1 MRTSLYIAAM
11 GMLPSFVLGQANYEF
26 RHFKAESGKNA
37 VSSNYIN
44 ATAQTGLGYLI
55 VGNKGNLQR
64 FNGRDFID
72 FEGPDSTHV
81 SNVTTLS
88 SGLGYIWYGGFN
100 GMLGIVDDAR
110 YRMLDTLLEGN
121 VQSIIANEGEVWVF
135 TKNGEYLHIAG
146 KDTIAGLLD
155 GPERL
160 ITCAAQTGR
169 YEFLVG
175 TNEGLFLIRF
185 NSDSK
190 NTLYKPVSELP
201 SSKITS
207 LNYTFNRKE
216 LWVGTEDAG
225 MYILLG
231 AGGASFNIRPIA
243 PNGVTLNNVRCLT
256 QDRQGRIWLGSE
268 SQGLLRIE
276 RHANGSPDHYTTQ
289 TFDAFIRP
297 DQAISSI
304 IEDNEG
310 NLWIGQF
317 GGGLTQIIEKV
328 FYEPFNPDWVKQR
341 TINILSHD
349 DAGNIWLGI
358 DRGVFMADM
367 SINPPNYNYFHV
379 DGSAVTSIVQ
389 DRAKCVWLGTPRNG
403 VYKKCPSDKDF
414 KRVNLGGDQLVN
426 SINSLTEN
434 GDGILASTKGGLY
447 GIDNSGAINLKLT
460 TMEGLPHNNIKH
472 CSIDRN
478 GRLWVANGSNRI
490 SYYKNGQ
497 VYFLEQGVDQR
508 IVDASYVLEDRN
520 GKIWVGTLGSGIYVL
535 NEGTATNLGL
545 EAGLPSLYCYQLLLD
560 DDGHVWVS
568 HQNMISQ
575 ISPELK
581 VVRTVA
587 SKDVAPVDNTVITS
601 LFKDAEGNIW
611 ISSTHGI
618 VKYSP
623 RVDRTRM
630 TKPRVA
636 ISSMRVFN
644 VSMNMVD
651 GMELPY
657 NRYSIHFD
665 LAAISL
671 RDPDRIR
678 FKYFLEGFST
688 QWSEVITEA
697 SIYFP
702 RLEDGTYTLK
712 VIAAKEDGEWSDEPA
727 KFTFT
732 VKRPYWRSPW
742 FYVIALASLAAGVL
756 AFIRYRTIKLV
767 NDKLELER
775 IIDQRTSE
783 IQHQKAQIE
792 ENRDEI
798 ARYAKDITDSIKYA
812 KRLQRAIFPAVVE
825 IKKILPDSFIFF
837 RSKGIVSG
845 DFYFIEQ
852 VGDRA
857 IFSAIDCTGHGV
869 PGGFMSIVANNL
881 LSQAVKSKGLTK
893 PSDILDYLNKGVS
906 DTLHQTYEESTVKDG
921 MDIALCAW
929 DKKKNTLEFAGAF
942 NPMYLFRDG
951 QLTVLRGDRMP
962 VGTFVGEEVINF
974 NNFEMPAKEGDVVY
988 IFSDGFADQ
997 FGGPDGKKYKLK
1009 RFRDLLERIHTLP
1022 MDEQY
1027 ETIFQELAEW
1037 QGDHEQVDDIMI
1049 LGIRIHTT

>member
-1 MRTSLYIAAM
+1 MRTSLYIAVLA
-11 GMLPSFVLGQANYEF
+11 LVPFVTIGQANYEF
-26 RHFKAESGKNA
+26 RQFKAESGNNA
-37 VSSNYIN
+37 ISSNYVY

-55 VGNKGNLQR
+55 VGSKGDLQR
-64 FNGRDFID
+64 FNGRHFIAY
-72 FEGPDSTHV
+72 EAPDS
-81 SNVTTLS
+81 SRAANVTTLS

-100 GMLGIVDDAR
+100 GMLGLVDDAR
-110 YRMLDTLLEGN
+110 HRTLDTLLEGN
-121 VQSIIANEGEVWVF
+121 VQSIISNEGEVWVF

-146 KDTIAGLLD
+146 NDTIVGLLD

-160 ITCAAQTGR
+160 ITCAIQTGR
-169 YEFLVG
+169 YEFLIG
-175 TNEGLFLIRF
+175 TNEGLFLVRF
-185 NSDSK
+185 NNESK
-190 NTLYKPVSELP
+190 NTLYKEVAELP
-201 SSKITS
+201 ASKITS

-216 LWVGTEDAG
+216 LWAGTEDAG
-225 MYILLG
+225 MYIILG
-231 AGGASFNIRPIA
+231 AGGSLLSARSFK
-243 PNGVTLNNVRCLT
+243 PNGLTLNNVRSLY
-256 QDRQGRIWLGSE
+256 QDRQGRIWLGSDAH
-268 SQGLLRIE
+268 GLLRID
-276 RHANGSPDHYTTQ
+276 RHANGTPDHYTIQ
-289 TFDAFIRP
+289 KFENQIRP
-297 DQAISSI
+297 DQSVSSI
-304 IEDNEG
+304 LEDNEG
-310 NLWIGQF
+310 NIWIAQF

-341 TINILSHD
+341 TINILRHD
-349 DAGNIWLGI
+349 HAGNIWLGI
-358 DRGVFMADM
+358 DRGVFMTDM
-367 SINPPNYNYFHV
+367 SETPPTYNYFHA
-379 DGSAVTSIVQ
+379 DGNPVTSIVE
-389 DRAKCVWLGTPRNG
+389 DENHTIWLGTPRNG
-403 VYKKCPSDKDF
+403 LFRKRAGEKDF
-414 KRVNLGGDQLVN
+414 KAVNLGSDQLVN

-434 GDGILASTKGGLY
+434 GDGILVSTKGGLF
-447 GIDNSGAINLKLT
+447 GIDKSGTIHLRLT

-472 CSIDRN
+472 CATDKS

-497 VYFLEQGVDQR
+497 VFFLEQGADQR

-520 GKIWVGTLGSGIYVL
+520 GKIWVSTLGSGIYVL
-535 NEGTATNLGL
+535 NDGTATNLGT
-545 EAGLPSLYCYQLLLD
+545 ESGLPSLYCYQLLLD
-560 DDGHVWVS
+560 DEGNVWVS

-575 ISPELK
+575 IGPDLK

-601 LFKDAEGNIW
+601 LFKDSQGNIW

-630 TKPRVA
+630 TRPRVA

-644 VSMNMVD
+644 VAMNMVN

-671 RDPDRIR
+671 REPDRIR

-688 QWSEVITEA
+688 QWSEVISEA

-702 RLEDGTYTLK
+702 RLEDGTYVLK

-732 VKRPYWRSPW
+732 IKRPYWRSPW
-742 FYVIALASLAAGVL
+742 FYLIAAVALAAGVF
-756 AFIRYRTIKLV
+756 AFVRYRTIKLV

-783 IQHQKAQIE
+783 IQQQKAEIE

-812 KRLQRAIFPAVVE
+812 KRLQRAIFPAISE

-881 LSQAVKSKGLTK
+881 LAQAVKSRGKTK
-893 PSDILDYLNKGVS
+893 PSEILDYLNKGVS
-906 DTLHQTYEESTVKDG
+906 DTLHQTYEESSVKDG
-921 MDIALCAW
+921 MDIALCTW
-929 DKKKNTLEFAGAF
+929 DKKANTLEFAGAF
-942 NPMYLFRDG
+942 NPMYLFRNG
-951 QLTVLRGDRMP
+951 QLNVIRGDRMP
-962 VGTFVGEEVINF
+962 VGTFVGEEVVSF
-974 NNFEMPAKEGDVVY
+974 NNFEMPVQEGDVVY

-1009 RFRDLLERIHTLP
+1009 RFRDLLERVHTLP

-1027 ETIFQELAEW
+1027 ESIFQELAEW

-1049 LGIRIHTT
+1049 LGVRIHTA